1 MYRSILF
8 SLAALIVS
16 AQAFASD
23 SSLLEQA
30 KALGAPMSAV
40 QRALALSKTSTY
52 SNKTFAVFD
61 ISQVSGH
68 KRFYLFDPRA
78 GKVQSFFVAHGKAN
92 GGGKKATSFR
102 GFQRN
107 HDMTPLGPLRTAGST
122 QSMAQYSTI
131 TDRYTGRSYGGLTTL
146 WLEGTTSY
154 NSYINNATSG
164 FSRVVWIMHPA
175 WYVTEGYRK
184 NFPGALGR
192 SLGCIAMDP
201 KVSNYVFGKL
211 AGGALVYVTVGNQP
225 IGNFL

>member
-1 MYRSILF
+1 MLVTASF
-8 SLAALIVS
+8 S
-16 AQAFASD
+16 QAASD
-23 SSLLEQA
+23 ESLLSQA
-30 KALGAPMSAV
+30 KALGAPMAAV
-40 QRALALSKTSTY
+40 QRALQLSKTSAY

-61 ISQVSGH
+61 ISAGAGH
-68 KRFYLFDPRA
+68 KRFYLFDTRS

-92 GGGKKATSFR
+92 GGGTRATNFR

-107 HDMTPLGPLRTAGST
+107 HDMTPLGPLRTASST

-131 TDRYTGRSYGGLTTL
+131 RDRYTGQAYHGLTTL

-154 NSYINNATSG
+154 NSYINSATSG

-175 WYVTEGYRK
+175 WYVTKGYRK

-201 KVSNYVFGKL
+201 EVSNYVFGKL
-211 AGGALVYVTVGNQP
+211 TGGALVYVTVGNQP